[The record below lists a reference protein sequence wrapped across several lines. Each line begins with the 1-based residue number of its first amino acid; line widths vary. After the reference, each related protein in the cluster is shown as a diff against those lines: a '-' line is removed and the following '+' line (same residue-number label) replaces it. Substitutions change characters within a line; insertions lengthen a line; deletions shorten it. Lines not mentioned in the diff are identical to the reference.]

1 MSVVSLPPGV
11 QACLER
17 LASHRGRQPGQVA
30 HFQRVE
36 ADVRQQLQDVGLVH
50 GVVRLEALL
59 SILGDGELKSKQ
71 RLARERKSALPVP
84 VRDELD
90 SADGAAS
97 VSKDEQVYTSVG
109 ILYPSRK
116 CCLVFRATAETEKGR
131 FVLATPFDLGNF
143 IKGLTCAA
151 LQDKTERQRLFDAY
165 CLPAPGYRHYMI
177 ALIASC
183 FEGSAAWLT
192 QKSPCFTA
200 PDGLLSD
207 VSSLPQNPKQEDKQE
222 EQSRRNRVFEVRF
235 KDALPLDMHLEAVF
249 VPEVEDDFSEPSM
262 KLKRA
267 LARLEANGTN
277 VYYYHGRSIQE
288 AFRQWLGERL
298 EISL

>member
-1 MSVVSLPPGV
+1 MSVVSLPPSV

-50 GVVRLEALL
+50 GVVKLESLL
-59 SILGDGELKSKQ
+59 KILGDGELKSKQ
-71 RLARERKSALPVP
+71 RLADEPPAVLPALVGSQ
-84 VRDELD
+84 LD
-90 SADGAAS
+90 S
-97 VSKDEQVYTSVG
+97 VSQAGSSSKEQQVFTSVG

-131 FVLATPFDLGNF
+131 CVLATPFDLGNF
-143 IKGLTCAA
+143 IKGLTCAG
-151 LQDKTERQRLFDAY
+151 LKDETERQRLFDAY
-165 CLPAPGYRHYMI
+165 CLPAPGYRDYMI
-177 ALIASC
+177 ALVASC
-183 FEGSAAWLT
+183 FEHSAAWLT
-192 QKSPCFTA
+192 QKNPCFTA
-200 PDGLLSD
+200 PDGLLGD
-207 VSSLPQNPKQEDKQE
+207 VSSQPQSPKQE

-267 LARLEANGTN
+267 LARLEANGTK

-298 EISL
+298 EILL